1 MIGKPIN
8 SKITQHHLDRKA
20 LVYPRQS
27 SDRQVQENLESQ
39 RLQYALADW
48 ARDMGWAEVEIIDD
62 DLGASA
68 SVGSPDRKGFDRL
81 IERVVQGDV
90 GIILSREAS
99 RLSRT
104 DRDWCRVFE
113 VCPVLDTLIGDGQ
126 QVYDLNLMDDQLV
139 MGIKGTMS
147 VAELRVLQSRLRAGA
162 EAKAKRGELERML
175 PAGYVRDA
183 EGKSMKDPDRRVQEA
198 IALIF
203 RKFREL
209 WSVRQTFL
217 WFHSEGIE
225 LPVNKEQNGRIR
237 LVWQLPTYG
246 FVRDVL
252 QNPYYAGAYVW
263 GRRQTVTVVVGG
275 KVRKRQTAFVRPD
288 QWKVF
293 LPNHHEAYIDWEVF
307 EENQRRMSHNSLKTE
322 RDESVGAVRAGQ
334 GLLVRLLR
342 CRRCG
347 GKFHVHYSG
356 RNGTKGRYLCKGDFD
371 RGGRYCLAFGTSFV
385 DKRFTA
391 ELLKVLSPLGVQASL
406 QALDRLCGA
415 NEDQRQAL
423 ARQLEQAEYEAL
435 RAFEQYDQV
444 DPRNRLVAAE
454 LEQRWNHR
462 LEEVGALKE
471 ALGRMEEQRPLL
483 SAAERERIL
492 VLGERFA
499 EVWNREG
506 CSVELK
512 KKIIRTVVEEILVDE
527 GESEKDLQFV
537 VHWKGGVHTQF
548 AMPRALVP
556 RGRKTAA
563 DDVEVI
569 AKMAARF
576 GDDDIARVLNK
587 LGRRT
592 GTDKRWNVQRV
603 ARVRNRHSIPGRSC
617 TQPDP
622 EVLTLHTAA
631 KHCGVSQTTIKRLVA
646 AEVLPMTQVVP
657 WAPWEIR
664 RSDLDSP
671 LVRDIVEHLRK
682 TGKLVLRRG
691 AFEVQTVQ
699 PSLFQENSHD

>member
-1 MIGKPIN
+1 MINKRIS

-68 SVGSPDRKGFDRL
+68 SVGSPERKGFDRL
-81 IERVVQGDV
+81 IERVVHGDV
-90 GIILSREAS
+90 GIILAREAS

-147 VAELRVLQSRLRAGA
+147 VAELKVLQSRLRAGA
-162 EAKAKRGELERML
+162 EAKARRGQLERML
-175 PAGYVRDA
+175 PPGYVRDV
-183 EGKSMKDPDRRVQEA
+183 EGKSVKDPDRRVQEA
-198 IALIF
+198 IELVF
-203 RKFREL
+203 RKFRDL

-217 WFHSEGIE
+217 WFHAEGIE
-225 LPVNKEQNGRIR
+225 LPVNKKHNGRVR
-237 LVWQLPTYG
+237 LVWQLPTYP
-246 FVRDVL
+246 FVKDVL

-263 GRRQTVTVVVGG
+263 GRRQTETVIVGG
-275 KVRKRQTAFVRPD
+275 KVRKRQTAPLAPEL
-288 QWKVF
+288 WKV
-293 LPNHHEAYIDWEVF
+293 LLRDHHEAYIDWEVF
-307 EENQRRMSHNSLKTE
+307 EENQRRMSNNSLKYE
-322 RDESVGAVRAGQ
+322 SNESVRAVRAGQ
-334 GLLVRLLR
+334 GLLVGLLR

-347 GKFHVHYSG
+347 GKFHIRYSG
-356 RNGTKGRYLCKGDFD
+356 RNGTAGRYYCKGDFD
-371 RGGRYCLAFGTSFV
+371 RGGRYCLAFGSSFV

-391 ELLKVLSPLGVQASL
+391 ELLKVISPLGAQASL
-406 QALDRLCGA
+406 QALDRLCRGS
-415 NEDQRQAL
+415 EDQRQAL

-435 RAFEQYDQV
+435 RAFEQYDEV

-454 LEQRWNHR
+454 LEQRWNCR
-462 LEEVGALKE
+462 LEEVSALKE
-471 ALGRMEEQRPLL
+471 ALGRMQEQPPLL

-492 VLGERFA
+492 AFGERFA
-499 EVWNREG
+499 EVWEHEH
-506 CSVELK
+506 CPVELK
-512 KKIIRTVVEEILVDE
+512 KKIVRTVVEEVLVEE
-527 GESEKDLQFV
+527 GESNQELRFI
-537 VHWKGGVHTQF
+537 VHWKGGVHTPF

-556 RGRKTAA
+556 RGRKTSA

-569 AKMAARF
+569 ARMAARY

-592 GTDKRWNVQRV
+592 GGDKRWNVQRV
-603 ARVRNRHSIPGRSC
+603 ARVRGRYSIAGRSR
-617 TQPDP
+617 THPDP

-646 AEVLPMTQVVP
+646 VKILPMAQVVP

-664 RSDLDSP
+664 RPDLDSEP
-671 LVRDIVEHLRK
+671 VRGIIEYLRN
-682 TGKLVLRRG
+682 TGKLVLARG
-691 AFEVQTVQ
+691 ASDNQR
-699 PSLFQENSHD
+699 SLFKENLHD